1 MIKKTIVFILIA
13 LMLACCNKAKNATKA
28 VEEKATDYLRLGF
41 YSDPGAFCVPIARC
55 FEGSDLSQ

>member
-41 YSDPGAFCVPIARC
+41 YSDPSTI
-55 FEGSDLSQ
+55 E